1 MRQLTLAEILRLA
14 LPPDTRVVAG
24 AANLQRPVH
33 WARVAGTRPLAAGS
47 LEEGELVIFAALP
60 PPVAGEGAQRL
71 VALLDEMR
79 VAGLLVAQPPPQALV
94 EAAERV
100 AMPLLVAPATARP
113 ADLERAIVALIVDR
127 RAHLQQRADETYQR
141 LTRIALE
148 DRGLGAIVQA
158 LADTME
164 KLVVIQDEYGVVQ
177 EAAAPRTARSDV
189 PLPPLATAVAELQ
202 ARTRELPWPRREE
215 LSAHAPPPQ
224 VQLLGDSGLA
234 RVVVP
239 IVLKRTMAGFLS
251 AVGPAATCDELDR
264 LVIGPAAIVCALEI
278 AKQRA
283 VAEAEYRLQADV
295 LDAALAGRF
304 ASESELAS
312 RARTLGYDLSGEHVA
327 LAVALDSDAARDRA
341 TVEQPRLRLRDALRR
356 VLDERGTP
364 YLLRQE
370 EERVVAFVPASP
382 ATARGGRLPEAL
394 RQTLAELLDDAAV
407 SLGVGRA
414 YRGVTGLSASYQ
426 EAAEALAIGQALLGG
441 SRTTHFADLGIRR
454 LLFPLRGSPELQAFY
469 DEFLGALETY
479 DERHGTE
486 LIRTLEGFF
495 AHHGNHVRAAEAL
508 HLHRNTLLYRLA
520 RIQAIAGLDLDDP
533 EVRLAVQ
540 VALRLRP
547 ASALRRQPAMAET
560 APPEPSARAPAPEIG
575 NGARSGGRPA
585 RRARERMGA
594 HDQSDQSRA
603 EARSAQPG

>member
-1 MRQLTLAEILRLA
+1 LRQLTLAEILRLA
-14 LPPDTRVVAG
+14 LPADTRVLAG
-24 AANLQRPVH
+24 AANLQRTVH

-47 LEEGELVIFAALP
+47 LEAGELVIFAALP
-60 PPVAGEGAQRL
+60 PAVTTESARRL
-71 VALLDEMR
+71 VGLLDEIKI
-79 VAGLLVAQPPPQALV
+79 AGLLVVQPPPPALV
-94 EAAERV
+94 EAAEAA
-100 AMPLLVAPATARP
+100 AMPLLVAPPAARA

-127 RAHLQQRADETYQR
+127 RAHLRQRADETYQR

-148 DRGLGAIVQA
+148 DRGLGALVQA

-164 KLVVIQDEYGVVQ
+164 KVVVIQDEYGVVQ
-177 EAAAPRTARSDV
+177 EAAAPHAPRADA
-189 PLPPLATAVAELQ
+189 PLPPLETVVAELQ

-215 LSAHAPPPQ
+215 LRAHAPSPQ
-224 VQLLGDSGLA
+224 VQPLGESGLA

-251 AVGPAATCDELDR
+251 AVGPRATCDELDH
-264 LVIGPAAIVCALEI
+264 LIIGPAAIVCALEI

-304 ASESELAS
+304 ASEAELAA
-312 RARTLGYDLSGEHVA
+312 RARALGYELAGEHVA
-327 LAVALDSDAARDRA
+327 LAFALDGDPGDSGA
-341 TVEQPRLRLRDALRR
+341 VEQPRLRLRDALRR
-356 VLDERGTP
+356 LLDERGVP
-364 YLLRQE
+364 YLVRQE
-370 EERVVAFVPASP
+370 EGRVVAFVPASP
-382 ATARGGRLPEAL
+382 EMARGGPGPEAL
-394 RQTLAELLDDAAV
+394 RRAVAGWLDGLAV

-414 YRGVTGLSASYQ
+414 YAGLGGLSTSYH

-454 LLFPLRGSPELQAFY
+454 LLFPLRGSPELKAFY
-469 DEFLGALETY
+469 DEFLGALESY

-547 ASALRRQPAMAET
+547 AAGARRAAATE
-560 APPEPSARAPAPEIG
+560 APATEAASEPLERA
-575 NGARSGGRPA
+575 NGARAARGGRPA
-585 RRARERMGA
+585 RAGGEDR
-594 HDQSDQSRA
+594 SR
-603 EARSAQPG
+603 

>member
-1 MRQLTLAEILRLA
+1 LRQLTLAEILRLA
-14 LPPDTRVVAG
+14 LPADTQVLAG
-24 AANLQRPVH
+24 AANLQRSVH

-47 LEEGELVIFAALP
+47 LEAGELVIFAALP
-60 PPVAGEGAQRL
+60 PAVTSESARRL
-71 VALLDEMR
+71 VGLLDEIKI
-79 VAGLLVAQPPPQALV
+79 AGLLVVQPPPPALI
-94 EAAERV
+94 EAAEAA
-100 AMPLLVAPATARP
+100 AMPLLVAPPGARA

-127 RAHLQQRADETYQR
+127 RAHLRQRADETYQR

-148 DRGLGAIVQA
+148 DRGLGALVQA

-164 KLVVIQDEYGVVQ
+164 KVVVIQDEYGVVQ
-177 EAAAPRTARSDV
+177 EAAAPHAPRADA
-189 PLPPLATAVAELQ
+189 PLPPLETVVAELQ

-215 LSAHAPPPQ
+215 LRAHAPSPQ
-224 VQLLGDSGLA
+224 VQPLGESGLA

-251 AVGPAATCDELDR
+251 AVGPLATCDELDH
-264 LVIGPAAIVCALEI
+264 LIIGPAAIVCALEI

-304 ASESELAS
+304 ASEAELAA
-312 RARTLGYDLSGEHVA
+312 RARALGYDLAGEHVA
-327 LAVALDSDAARDRA
+327 LAFALDSGPAGDSGA
-341 TVEQPRLRLRDALRR
+341 VEQPRLRLRDALRR
-356 VLDERGTP
+356 LLDERGVP

-370 EERVVAFVPASP
+370 EGRVVAFVPASP
-382 ATARGGRLPEAL
+382 AMARGGPGPEAL
-394 RQTLAELLDDAAV
+394 RQALAGVLDGGPV

-414 YRGVTGLSASYQ
+414 YAGLAGLSTSYH

-454 LLFPLRGSPELQAFY
+454 LLFPLRGSPELKAFY
-469 DEFLGALETY
+469 DEFLGALESY

-547 ASALRRQPAMAET
+547 AAVARRAAATEAPAAE
-560 APPEPSARAPAPEIG
+560 AASEPLELANGARAARGGRSARAGGED
-575 NGARSGGRPA
+575 RSR
-585 RRARERMGA
+585 
-594 HDQSDQSRA
+594 
-603 EARSAQPG
+603 

>member
-1 MRQLTLAEILRLA
+1 LRQLTLAEIMRLA
-14 LPPDTRVVAG
+14 LPADTRVLAG

-47 LEEGELVIFAALP
+47 LEAGELVIFAALP
-60 PPVAGEGAQRL
+60 PAVTSESARRL
-71 VALLDEMR
+71 VGLLDEIK
-79 VAGLLVAQPPPQALV
+79 VAGLLLVQPPPSALV
-94 EAAERV
+94 EAAE
-100 AMPLLVAPATARP
+100 AAGMPLLVAPAAVRA

-127 RAHLQQRADETYQR
+127 RAHLRQRADETYQR

-164 KLVVIQDEYGVVQ
+164 KLVVIQDEYGLVQ
-177 EAAAPRTARSDV
+177 EAAAPQAPRADA
-189 PLPPLATAVAELQ
+189 PLPPLAVVIAELQ

-215 LSAHAPPPQ
+215 LRAHAPSPQ

-234 RVVVP
+234 RVIVP

-251 AVGPAATCDELDR
+251 AVGPAAACDELDH
-264 LVIGPAAIVCALEI
+264 LIIGPAAIVCALEI

-295 LDAALAGRF
+295 LDAALTGRF
-304 ASESELAS
+304 ASEAELAA
-312 RARTLGYDLSGEHVA
+312 RARALGYDLNGEHVA
-327 LAVALDSDAARDRA
+327 LAFALDHGPAGDSS

-356 VLDERGTP
+356 LLDERGVA

-370 EERVVAFVPASP
+370 EERVVVFVPAGP
-382 ATARGGRLPEAL
+382 EVARGGPGPEAL
-394 RQTLAELLDDAAV
+394 RQALAGLLEGLAV

-414 YRGVTGLSASYQ
+414 YRGLAGLSTSYH

-469 DEFLGALETY
+469 DEFLGALESY

-547 ASALRRQPAMAET
+547 AAGPRRPVEVVEASGA
-560 APPEPSARAPAPEIG
+560 AAGEPVNGAQAARASRVAH
-575 NGARSGGRPA
+575 
-585 RRARERMGA
+585 AREDR
-594 HDQSDQSRA
+594 SR
-603 EARSAQPG
+603 